1 MASAVPSCKNRAN
14 DRADRKTM
22 TTRAFWVALPL
33 ALATALPTPAAA
45 QSIEVL
51 DAWSRPTPPGIDVG
65 VAYFTIRNEGKSDRL
80 LRVSSPVARSAELHV
95 SAMKDGVMKMEGLAS
110 VDVGSGAPVA
120 FEPSGRHVMLV
131 GLKHPLKAGDVFPLT
146 LTFANAG
153 RVRASVRVRGADGED
168 KGHSGASP
176 GMMH

>member
-1 MASAVPSCKNRAN
+1 MTATNRMISLILALGAAVPAG
-14 DRADRKTM
+14 
-22 TTRAFWVALPL
+22 
-33 ALATALPTPAAA
+33 AAA
-45 QSIEVL
+45 QGIQVV
-51 DAWSRPTPPGIDVG
+51 DAWSRPTPPGMDVG
-65 VAYFTIRNEGKSDRL
+65 VAYFVIRNAGKSDRL

-95 SAMKDGVMKMEGLAS
+95 SAMKDGVAKMEGLAS
-110 VDVGSGAPVA
+110 VDVAGGAPVA

-153 RVRASVRVRGADGED
+153 RVRASVRVRGAEGED